1 VSPVPTLPTASP
13 GRARTGVSLMFF
25 TNGVLFSALL
35 PRYPEIKADFGLSN
49 SQFGLLVIAFP
60 VGALVAAGFGGR
72 IIRRVG
78 TLRTNGY
85 GSVVLASA
93 LAVAAFSDTVW
104 LFAAALV
111 VAGAVDSVV
120 DAAQN
125 VQGVVAEQWRGR
137 SVMNS
142 FHALWSVGAATGGV
156 IGAAA
161 AAADV
166 APSTQMLVNGVV
178 WALVA
183 LLACRL
189 AAVPLEVR
197 DTLRVEEEHHK
208 AVPAG
213 GADRSARRHA
223 WRLLLPLVV
232 LAICGTLVEDVANN
246 WAVLFLGHPAGAPTA
261 IAGLGLTVALGAQF
275 VGRLL
280 GDPMT
285 DRWGREAVART
296 GGLLIAAGAL
306 LIVTSPVYP
315 LAFAGFAVAGFGC
328 ATLVPAAFAA
338 AGRIPGLPEGT
349 GIAILGW
356 LMRIGFLVTSPTIG
370 WLSDLTTL
378 RAAMLVPVAAGL
390 VAALIAHSQLPRRT
404 PRPRDGLVRADA
416 EGVPTPPDRAA
427 SGAPGGITP
436 SGGSSA

>member
-1 VSPVPTLPTASP
+1 MPHFFALPIASP

-35 PRYPEIKADFGLSN
+35 PRYPEIKAAFGLSN
-49 SQFGLLVIAFP
+49 SEFGLLVIAFP
-60 VGALVAAGFGGR
+60 VGALIAAGFAGR

-78 TLRTNGY
+78 ALRTNAY
-85 GSVVLASA
+85 GSMVLASA
-93 LAVAAFSDTVW
+93 LVVAGFSDTVW
-104 LFAAALV
+104 LFAAALA

-137 SVMNS
+137 SLMNS
-142 FHALWSVGAATGGV
+142 LHALWSVGAATGGV

-161 AAADV
+161 AAANV
-166 APSTQMLVNGVV
+166 APSTQMLANGIA

-183 LLACRL
+183 MLACRL
-189 AAVPLEVR
+189 AAVPAEVR
-197 DTLRVEEEHHK
+197 DTLRVEEDHHG
-208 AVPAG
+208 VPAG
-213 GADRSARRHA
+213 GANRSTRRHA

-246 WAVLFLGHPAGAPTA
+246 WAVLFLGDTAGAPTA

-296 GGLLIAAGAL
+296 GGLLICGGAL
-306 LIVTSPVYP
+306 LIVSSPVYP
-315 LAFAGFAVAGFGC
+315 IAFAGFAIAGFGC

-356 LMRIGFLVTSPTIG
+356 LMRVGFLITSPTIG
-370 WLSDLTTL
+370 WFSDLTSL
-378 RAAMLVPVAAGL
+378 RTAMLVPVVAGL
-390 VAALIAHSQLPRRT
+390 LAALIAHTQLSLRT
-404 PRPRDGLVRADA
+404 PRRQEFSNTDTHHRRDRTDV
-416 EGVPTPPDRAA
+416 
-427 SGAPGGITP
+427 
-436 SGGSSA
+436 